1 MHLWLALA
9 LVAADPVTVYPVDG
23 SEIGVA
29 WGNGTDAPESY
40 YRPLFRSLNKSGI
53 SVAAATT
60 GQAGDGKA
68 IILAGELL
76 AELGCE
82 RIVAMGHSQGG
93 GGATRAA
100 AARPDLFDA
109 VCPIMPARGDVGW
122 LPCFVVSGER
132 DRLAPAATV
141 ARNFVRFYPGPIL
154 HAERRGVNHYQWDD
168 AEIMARVTLF
178 ALDGEID
185 LDRRWRVLTDR
196 Y

>member
-1 MHLWLALA
+1 MLAITLLLA
-9 LVAADPVTVYPVDG
+9 FTADLAEYPVKD
-23 SEIGVA
+23 STVGVA

-40 YRPLFRSLNKSGI
+40 YRPLFRTLNKAGI

-60 GQAGDGKA
+60 GQAGDGKD

-76 AELGCE
+76 AELGCT